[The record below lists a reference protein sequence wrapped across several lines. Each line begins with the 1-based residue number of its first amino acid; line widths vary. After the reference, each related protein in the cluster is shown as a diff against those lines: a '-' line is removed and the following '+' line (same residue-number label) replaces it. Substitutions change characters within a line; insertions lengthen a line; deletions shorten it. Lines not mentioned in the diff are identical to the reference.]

1 MKASNPHQ
9 AAYSHYYDEEV
20 EKVPNGVSQVQG
32 DYFVL
37 DKDVVSN
44 QAEKPSDLFGN

>member
-1 MKASNPHQ
+1 MKASNPQQ

-20 EKVPNGVSQVQG
+20 EKVPNGVAQVQG

-37 DKDVVSN
+37 DKDAAN
-44 QAEKPSDLFGN
+44 DHHEK